1 MLRRLLLPLPRVG
14 SGCIRA
20 PLTLAGSC
28 PALLPL
34 PAPSHPSAWALLPAK
49 IRQVQAQPSS
59 PHPKDED
66 EEKSS
71 TGGTKIPACHPSP
84 ARGRDHVLARRC
96 WGTVAKRLSSPPQA
110 VPGSLG
116 CPSLT
121 GCPLPCPCLRQ
132 LCPPAAPRAS
142 QNGRGARHGGWR
154 AGRAAP
160 AAAPLPVGR
169 PPGLAATELRGCSGN
184 GHPAASRIPGSH
196 KSHLPAG
203 IGGKPGCV
211 GHTGC
216 MGCPGRTRKCAGFLG
231 DAWGALGVGGA

>member
-1 MLRRLLLPLPRVG
+1 M
-14 SGCIRA
+14 
-20 PLTLAGSC
+20 
-28 PALLPL
+28 
-34 PAPSHPSAWALLPAK
+34 
-49 IRQVQAQPSS
+49 
-59 PHPKDED
+59 
-66 EEKSS
+66 
-71 TGGTKIPACHPSP
+71 
-84 ARGRDHVLARRC
+84 
-96 WGTVAKRLSSPPQA
+96 AKRLSSPPQA

-116 CPSLT
+116 CLSLA

-184 GHPAASRIPGSH
+184 GHPAASQIPGSY

-216 MGCPGRTRKCAGFLG
+216 MGCPGRTGHTRKCAGFLG
-231 DAWGALGVGGA
+231 PGGCVGGTWCRGGMKGSGGTGCTEHAGRSRCPQCAGYTGYMRCSWGAGHMGCTGCPWCPGHVGCPWSPGHTGCP